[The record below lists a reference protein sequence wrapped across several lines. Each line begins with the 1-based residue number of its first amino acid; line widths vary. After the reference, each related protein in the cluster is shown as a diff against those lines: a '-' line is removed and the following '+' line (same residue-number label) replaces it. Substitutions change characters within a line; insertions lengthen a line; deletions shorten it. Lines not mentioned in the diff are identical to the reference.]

1 MGNTKTIDYTEPL
14 KDVWMLSIQ
23 ANQLYIHDV
32 KAQQEQYQEPEP
44 VKMKYG
50 KEYVE
55 FNGISSREAVLK
67 DSLFLRYM
75 RKSINLIKGDVCK
88 NFICVKFGYAA
99 EYRIGEAECKV
110 SKQDLREQFYR
121 DGVTYIWKKKD
132 KELTVHYVPLMRSP
146 GKAKKGECIFV
157 EDALFDKAIGFLTM
171 GLYKKMKREEQKD
184 PEKVFKLVELCA
196 YQTLTTAAAAG
207 GYIQIPL
214 ENMLIVQDEEVYSA
228 EMPAAIVRSELIS
241 KPGKP
246 EFVID
251 FDDPRTEA
259 IINKKGA
266 TFYSEKAQEKGLKLV
281 EKSKESLK
289 NAGIRTNG
297 KYPGWHENKKT
308 KVCTVTKVKD
318 AKIKNIL
325 WDGMGL
331 IDDSLFPENAD
342 GFIYCR
348 SHFFKS
354 CLFRGSVQ
362 RFFRDYCEEHGLDY
376 ETYTVKDMFGNER
389 RIKDVQVIITDKSLK
404 WLKFVDKMGGTERK
418 AYEYYRKWMERHGD
432 YFSIVKTAHKS
443 KLGDLQISAY
453 QMNNSLPTT
462 DQETLTGIAKCAV
475 GYYNK
480 LKESDEAYCDYLRRN
495 QNNFNI
501 NEVLLALVER
511 NPEFVR
517 TDIFRGKKKRDLNRL
532 KDSFKIGELPQPGD
546 NLTIMDNPI
555 ALLLKAAGDDPVK
568 EDCFNVISGAVQCY
582 TLRFKGGENLAGF
595 RSPHNAPNNII
606 HLQNVYPAA
615 LVRYFSNIG
624 QNVIVFNGIG
634 TDTQA
639 RLSGH
644 DCDSDFV
651 FVTNQPEVVQLAR
664 KAYVEYPTIINDV
677 AELNSSGYRLQTED
691 YAAMDNK
698 IADAQVAIGTSTD
711 IAQLAMSY
719 YFDGGMKDSELQECF
734 EILSVIGQISI
745 DLAKK
750 EFDITV
756 NKEIQRIR
764 SLPCM
769 KGRNMPQF
777 FADVKRI
784 RRGKTVAEKEREK
797 MDCPMDIIADI
808 VEERC
813 SGYADRV
820 YHVPLEDVLVDIKEK
835 PNRYKVKTVAEA
847 ANEYNT
853 FVRGL
858 ESKKNELGEEAL
870 FDLKNRA
877 MARFLNR
884 ANKNLE
890 QATVMKLVDYAFD
903 SDNSD
908 VRATLLNGLYREQRE
923 KFLNC
928 FKIGQKQ

>member
-1 MGNTKTIDYTEPL
+1 MGNTKTMDYTESL
-14 KDVWMLSIQ
+14 KDIWMLSTQ
-23 ANQLYIHDV
+23 ANQLYVRDV
-32 KAQQEQYQEPEP
+32 KAQQEQLQEPET
-44 VKMKYG
+44 VEVKYG

-55 FNGISSREAVLK
+55 FNGITSREAVLK

-75 RKSINLIKGDVCK
+75 RKSINLVKGDVCK

-121 DGVTYIWKKKD
+121 DGVTYTWKKKD

-146 GKAKKGECIFV
+146 GKAKKGECVFV
-157 EDALFDKAIGFLTM
+157 EEALFDKAIDFLTM
-171 GLYKKMKREEQKD
+171 GLYKKMKKEEQKD

-207 GYIQIPL
+207 GYIQIPM
-214 ENMLIVQDEEVYSA
+214 ENMLIVKDEEVYSA
-228 EMPAAIVRSELIS
+228 GIPAAIVRSELIDQ
-241 KPGKP
+241 PGKQ

-251 FDDPRTEA
+251 FDDPRTES
-259 IINKKGA
+259 IINKKGC
-266 TFYSEKAQEKGLKLV
+266 TFYPEKAQEKGLKLV

-289 NAGIRTNG
+289 KAGIRANG
-297 KYPGWHENKKT
+297 KYPGHHEEKKS

-331 IDDSLFPENAD
+331 IDDSVFPEDAD

-354 CLFRGSVQ
+354 CLFRGSIQ
-362 RFFRDYCEEHGLDY
+362 IFFRDYCEDHGLDY
-376 ETYTVKDMFGNER
+376 ETYAVNDMFGNER

-404 WLKFVDKMGGTERK
+404 WLKFVDKMGGTEQK
-418 AYEYYRKWMERHGD
+418 AYQYYRKWMDRHRD

-462 DQETLTGIAKCAV
+462 DKEVLLGVAACAV
-475 GYYNK
+475 EYYNA
-480 LKESDEAYCDYLRRN
+480 LKKDDEAYCEYLRRN

-511 NPEFVR
+511 NPEFVK

-532 KDSFKIGELPQPGD
+532 KESFKIGELPQPGD

-555 ALLLKAAGDDPVK
+555 ALLLKAVGDDPLK
-568 EDCFNVISGAVQCY
+568 EDCFKVLPGAVQCY
-582 TLRFKGGENLAGF
+582 TLRFKDEENLAGF

-606 HLQNVYPAA
+606 HLQNVYPDA

-624 QNVIVFNGIG
+624 QNVIVFNAIG

-644 DCDSDFV
+644 DVDSDFV
-651 FVTNQPEVVQLAR
+651 FVTNQMEVVELAR
-664 KAYVEYPTIINDV
+664 KAYMEYQTIINDV
-677 AELNSSGYRLQTED
+677 AELNSSGYRLQPED
-691 YAAMDNK
+691 YAKMDNK

-719 YFDGGMKDSELQECF
+719 YFDGGMKDPELQECF

-750 EFDITV
+750 EFDIIV

-784 RRGKTVAEKEREK
+784 RRGKTVPENERDTLE
-797 MDCPMDIIADI
+797 CPMDIIADI

-820 YHVPLEDVLVDIKEK
+820 FHKPLQEFLADIKEK
-835 PNRYKVKTVAEA
+835 PNRYKVKMVAEA
-847 ANEYNT
+847 ADEYNV
-853 FVRGL
+853 FVRSL
-858 ESKKNELGEEAL
+858 ESKKNELREEAV

-877 MARFLNR
+877 MSRFLNR
-884 ANKNLE
+884 ASKKLE
-890 QATVMKLVDYAFD
+890 QATVMRLVCYAFEY
-903 SDNSD
+903 DNSD
-908 VRATLLNGLYREQRE
+908 VRATILNGLYREHRE

-928 FKIGQKQ
+928 FEIGEK

>member
-1 MGNTKTIDYTEPL
+1 MGNTKTIDYTVCV

-23 ANQLYIHDV
+23 ANQFYVRDV
-32 KAQQEQYQEPEP
+32 KAQQEQSQEPEP

-99 EYRIGEAECKV
+99 EYCIGEEEYKV

-121 DGVTYIWKKKD
+121 DGITYIWKKKD
-132 KELTVHYVPLMRSP
+132 KDLTVHYVPLMRSP
-146 GKAKKGECIFV
+146 GKAKKGECVFV
-157 EDALFDKAIGFLTM
+157 EDVLFDKAIDFLTM
-171 GLYKKMKREEQKD
+171 GLYKKMKKEEQKD

-207 GYIQIPL
+207 GYIQISL
-214 ENMLIVQDEEVYSA
+214 ENMLIVKDEEVYSA
-228 EMPAAIVRSELIS
+228 EMPAAIVRSELIDQ
-241 KPGKP
+241 PGKQ
-246 EFVID
+246 EFVIN

-259 IINKKGA
+259 IINKKGC
-266 TFYSEKAQEKGLKLV
+266 TFYPEKAQEKGLKLV

-297 KYPGWHENKKT
+297 KYPGWHEEKKS

-362 RFFRDYCEEHGLDY
+362 KFFRDYCEEHGLDC

-418 AYEYYRKWMERHGD
+418 AYEYYRKWMEKHGN

-462 DQETLTGIAKCAV
+462 DKKTLEGVAKCAV

-480 LKESDEAYCDYLRRN
+480 LKESDETYCEYLRRN

-501 NEVLLALVER
+501 NEVLLAMVKR
-511 NPEFVR
+511 NPEFVK
-517 TDIFRGKKKRDLNRL
+517 TDIFRNKKKRDLNRL
-532 KDSFKIGELPQPGD
+532 KESFKIGELPQPGD

-555 ALLLKAAGDDPVK
+555 ALLLKALGDDPLK
-568 EDCFNVISGAVQCY
+568 EECFNVMSDAVQCY
-582 TLRFKGGENLAGF
+582 TLRFKDGENLAGF

-606 HLQNVYPAA
+606 HLHNVYPAA
-615 LVRYFSNIG
+615 LVRYFPNIG
-624 QNVIVFNGIG
+624 HNVIVFNGIG

-644 DCDSDFV
+644 DVDSDFV
-651 FVTNQPEVVQLAR
+651 FVTNQQEVVGLAR
-664 KAYVEYPTIINDV
+664 KAYMEYPTIINEV
-677 AELNSSGYRLQTED
+677 AELNSSGYRLQPED
-691 YAAMDNK
+691 YAKMDNK

-719 YFDGGMKDSELQECF
+719 YFDGGMKESGLQECF

-784 RRGKTVAEKEREK
+784 RRGKTVPENEREK
-797 MDCPMDIIADI
+797 LDCPMDIIADI

-820 YHVPLEDVLVDIKEK
+820 YHKQLQEFLVDIKEK

-858 ESKKNELGEEAL
+858 ESKKNELGEEAV

-884 ANKNLE
+884 ASKELE
-890 QATVMKLVDYAFD
+890 QTTVMKLVCYAFEY
-903 SDNSD
+903 DNSD
-908 VRATLLNGLYREQRE
+908 VRATVLNGLYREHKE

-928 FKIGQKQ
+928 FKNGEK

>member
-1 MGNTKTIDYTEPL
+1 MGNTKTIDYTESL

-23 ANQLYIHDV
+23 ANQFYVYDV
-32 KAQQEQYQEPEP
+32 KMKQEKSQEPEP
-44 VKMKYG
+44 VEMKYG
-50 KEYVE
+50 KEYIE

-75 RKSINLIKGDVCK
+75 RKSINLIKGDICK

-110 SKQDLREQFYR
+110 SKQELREKFYR
-121 DGVTYIWKKKD
+121 KGITYTWKKKD

-157 EDALFDKAIGFLTM
+157 EDALFDKAIDFLTM

-214 ENMLIVQDEEVYSA
+214 KNMLIVKDEEVCSA
-228 EMPAAIVRSELIS
+228 GMPAAIVRSELIS
-241 KPGKP
+241 QPGKR
-246 EFVID
+246 EFAID
-251 FDDPRTEA
+251 FDAPRTEA
-259 IINKKGA
+259 IINKKGC
-266 TFYSEKAQEKGLKLV
+266 TFYPEKAQEKGLKLV

-297 KYPGWHENKKT
+297 KYPGWHEDKKT

-376 ETYTVKDMFGNER
+376 ETYTVKDMFGKER

-418 AYEYYRKWMERHGD
+418 AYEYYRKWMEKHGD

-443 KLGDLQISAY
+443 KLGEIQISAY
-453 QMNNSLPTT
+453 QMNNSLPAT
-462 DQETLTGIAKCAV
+462 DQKTLEGVAKCAV
-475 GYYNK
+475 SYYNT
-480 LKESDEAYCDYLRRN
+480 LKASDEAYCEYLRRN

-511 NPEFVR
+511 NPEFAKN
-517 TDIFRGKKKRDLNRL
+517 DIFRGKKKRDLNRL

-555 ALLLKAAGDDPVK
+555 ALLLKALGDDPLK
-568 EDCFNVISGAVQCY
+568 EDCFKVMPGAVQCY
-582 TLRFKGGENLAGF
+582 TLRFKDGENLAGF

-606 HLQNVYPAA
+606 HLQNVYPDA
-615 LVRYFSNIG
+615 LVRYFSDIG
-624 QNVIVFNGIG
+624 ENVIVFNGIG

-644 DCDSDFV
+644 DVDSDFV
-651 FVTNQPEVVQLAR
+651 FVTNQPEVVGLAK
-664 KAYVEYPTIINDV
+664 KAYMEYPTIINDV
-677 AELNSSGYRLQTED
+677 AELNSSGYRMQPED

-719 YFDGGMKDSELQECF
+719 YFDGGMSDSELQECF

-750 EFDITV
+750 EFDINV

-764 SLPCM
+764 SLSCM
-769 KGRNMPQF
+769 KGRKMPQF

-784 RRGKTVAEKEREK
+784 RRNQTVEEKDREK
-797 MDCPMDIIADI
+797 LDCPMDIIADI
-808 VEERC
+808 VKERC

-820 YHVPLEDVLVDIKEK
+820 YHVPLEEFLVDIKEK

-858 ESKKNELGEEAL
+858 ECKKSELGEEAV

-890 QATVMKLVDYAFD
+890 QATVMKLVCYAFEY
-903 SDNSD
+903 DNSD
-908 VRATLLNGLYREQRE
+908 VRATVLNGLYREHRE

-928 FKIGQKQ
+928 FEIGEN